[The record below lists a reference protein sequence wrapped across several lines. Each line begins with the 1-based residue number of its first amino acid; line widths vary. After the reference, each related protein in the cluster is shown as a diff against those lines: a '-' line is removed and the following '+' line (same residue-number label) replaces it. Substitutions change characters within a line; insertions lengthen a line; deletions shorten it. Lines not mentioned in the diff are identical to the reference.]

1 MGAEPG
7 DADAPCMSLRPAHAL
22 LALVAFV
29 SLGACQPLPL
39 PPLPVPTP
47 APAPAPAPTG
57 EYRVALTD
65 AGGTAVRWNPCQP
78 IRYVVNLQGAP
89 AFARAELSA
98 AVAAIETASGL
109 DLVDAGT
116 TTERPGGRALR
127 NPSRYGA
134 GFAPILISFA
144 SAAELPFGSPTA
156 SGWGQ
161 AVPIADPTTGRRQ
174 YVSGQVVLRPADG
187 WTQGTTSAN
196 PLSLMLRHELGHVLG
211 LGHVSATNEIMGTG
225 GNGSARTWG
234 PGDLRGLR
242 VVGRPAGCLTTL
254 S

>member
-1 MGAEPG
+1 MRTQPGA
-7 DADAPCMSLRPAHAL
+7 ADEPCMTLRPAHAL
-22 LALVAFV
+22 LALVALV
-29 SLGACQPLPL
+29 ALGACQPLPL
-39 PPLPVPTP
+39 PPLPLPAS
-47 APAPAPAPTG
+47 APAPAPAG

-78 IRYVVNLQGAP
+78 IRYVVNLQSAP
-89 AFARAELSA
+89 AFTRAELSA

-116 TTERPGGRALR
+116 TTERPGNRPLRA
-127 NPSRYGA
+127 PSRYGG
-134 GFAPILISFA
+134 GFSPVLISFA
-144 SAAELPFGSPTA
+144 SATELPFGSPTA

-161 AVPIADPTTGRRQ
+161 AVPITDPATGRRQ
-174 YVSGQVVLRPADG
+174 YVSGQVVLRPTHG
-187 WTQGTTSAN
+187 WTQGTASAN

-211 LGHVSATNEIMGTG
+211 LGHVSPTNEIMGSG

-242 VVGRPAGCLTTL
+242 VVGRPAGCLPTL